1 MPNTTVRGGFGV
13 YSYNWSLDTY
23 GNLGAGLAGAVQYSG
38 NASDNSNGI
47 YPITKFDGPGTTY
60 PLGGGTSAP
69 LPYTSPSTNPAR
81 FNGQG
86 GSYEPF
92 HTPIPKALQWN
103 LGIDRQI
110 GANMVINLSYIGSH
124 GMNLA
129 FPTDI
134 NAVPIADINPSAS
147 NDQNGCGSGA
157 STCLRPYPLYQGIGG
172 SIYNAISNYNSG
184 QVVFT
189 KRLSKGFS
197 MSANYVWSH
206 MLDEQDSS
214 GWGSRAGPQ
223 NYQYATTLTQ
233 NLTYKN
239 YGNSNFDVR
248 NAFKSYVVY
257 DLPFG
262 KGRQFLNN
270 SLWADEILGGFQIS
284 GTFVVSSGN
293 PFQVFANGNNTY
305 QGTGAQFP
313 NVIPGVSTKPQGGR
327 NIKTWFN
334 PAAFS
339 DPGNGA
345 FGNVARNSLYGPGFQ
360 EENMSALKSFN
371 LPWERI
377 KFSIR
382 VDASNVFNHT
392 SPGNPDGSLT
402 GSSGVGTPYT
412 ATTNGAGSNQIT
424 GSNISGR
431 DIQIGGRI
439 SF

>member
-1 MPNTTVRGGFGV
+1 
-13 YSYNWSLDTY
+13 
-23 GNLGAGLAGAVQYSG
+23 
-38 NASDNSNGI
+38 
-47 YPITKFDGPGTTY
+47 
-60 PLGGGTSAP
+60 
-69 LPYTSPSTNPAR
+69 
-81 FNGQG
+81 
-86 GSYEPF
+86 
-92 HTPIPKALQWN
+92 
-103 LGIDRQI
+103 
-110 GANMVINLSYIGSH
+110 
-124 GMNLA
+124 
-129 FPTDI
+129 
-134 NAVPIADINPSAS
+134 
-147 NDQNGCGSGA
+147 
-157 STCLRPYPLYQGIGG
+157 
-172 SIYNAISNYNSG
+172 
-184 QVVFT
+184 
-189 KRLSKGFS
+189 
-197 MSANYVWSH
+197 
-206 MLDEQDSS
+206 
-214 GWGSRAGPQ
+214 
-223 NYQYATTLTQ
+223 LTQ